1 MLGWFALTL
10 YVCGVPLGVFLPL
23 LWIYVRK
30 REELAE
36 EEQTVL
42 DSWLGSIYLPYK
54 KDFHAY
60 FEILYLIRR
69 MLIAFSISLIPRT
82 SPYQTTVTSS
92 VLIACLCFQLFYR
105 PFKDSYKKVP
115 IENTAETIVLLT
127 LHLSFVNVRYALQNQ
142 AASTSIVWML
152 IVVNLMVLGF
162 IVISLILLLGKRVPT
177 QPSGEPTH
185 HASGASGGESAVLIE
200 DGSEGPTK

>member
-1 MLGWFALTL
+1 
-10 YVCGVPLGVFLPL
+10 
-23 LWIYVRK
+23 
-30 REELAE
+30 
-36 EEQTVL
+36 
-42 DSWLGSIYLPYK
+42 
-54 KDFHAY
+54 
-60 FEILYLIRR
+60 

-115 IENTAETIVLLT
+115 LENTAETIVLLI
-127 LHLSFVNVRYALQNQ
+127 LHFSFVNVRYALQNQ
-142 AASTSIVWML
+142 AASSSIVWML
-152 IVVNLMVLGF
+152 IVVNLMVLSF

-185 HASGASGGESAVLIE
+185 HASGASGEESAVLIE
-200 DGSEGPTK
+200 DGSEGPSK